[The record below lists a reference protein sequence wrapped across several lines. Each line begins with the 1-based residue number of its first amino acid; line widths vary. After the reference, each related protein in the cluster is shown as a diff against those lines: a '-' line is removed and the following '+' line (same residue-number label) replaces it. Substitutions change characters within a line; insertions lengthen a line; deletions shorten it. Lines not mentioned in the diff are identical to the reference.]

1 MEFQDTVMV
10 SLDCSGLDVIK
21 KKKWKFYFRSNDSY
35 KSVVYSFIYN
45 MSDEI
50 RTIYNI
56 HHYRREKY
64 VTVKDTMTLTSCSE

>member
-1 MEFQDTVMV
+1 M
-10 SLDCSGLDVIK
+10 LLL
-21 KKKWKFYFRSNDSY
+21 KKWKFYFRSNDSY
-35 KSVVYSFIYN
+35 KSVVYSFIYT